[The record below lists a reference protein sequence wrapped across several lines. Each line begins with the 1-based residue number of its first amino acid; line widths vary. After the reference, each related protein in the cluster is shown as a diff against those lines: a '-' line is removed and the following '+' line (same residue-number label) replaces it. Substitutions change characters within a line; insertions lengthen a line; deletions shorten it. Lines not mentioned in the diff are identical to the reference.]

1 MSTQRT
7 LARRHTQQVRAVALG
22 ALLALAPERL
32 PAQPAAEASE
42 PVGMPAHGA
51 LEDPFNRAILLDE
64 LEGLDANG
72 TTDLRWDL
80 SLWAGRSLEHFT
92 MRSEGERGDGSTERA
107 ELQLLWTRA
116 VARWWDVV
124 AGARADFAPGSG
136 KSWAAFGVQG
146 LAPYRFEVEATAFV
160 ADGGDIAARVEAE
173 YELLITSRLILQPQ
187 IELNWYGQSDLE
199 RGYGAGLSNGEAA
212 LRLRYEIRREFAPY
226 VGIVR
231 ERLWGGTADAARAAG
246 LDADDT
252 SWVAGVRLRF

>member
-1 MSTQRT
+1 
-7 LARRHTQQVRAVALG
+7 
-22 ALLALAPERL
+22 
-32 PAQPAAEASE
+32 
-42 PVGMPAHGA
+42 MPAHGA

-92 MRSEGERGDGSTERA
+92 IRSEGERSDGSTERA

-124 AGARADFAPGSG
+124 AGARADFGPGSG

-160 ADGGDIAARVEAE
+160 ADGGDTAARVEAE
-173 YELLITSRLILQPQ
+173 YELLIASRLILQPQ

-246 LDADDT
+246 LDTDDT